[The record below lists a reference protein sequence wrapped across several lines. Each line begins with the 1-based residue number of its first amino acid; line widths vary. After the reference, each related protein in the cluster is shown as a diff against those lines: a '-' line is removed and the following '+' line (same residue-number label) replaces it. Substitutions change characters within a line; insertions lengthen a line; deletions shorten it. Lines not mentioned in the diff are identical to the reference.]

1 MLLRRLPHSGGK
13 PKNSPCRTMPLQL
26 QLLLLLCLAFVG
38 HVSAQFDR
46 TISEQESKS
55 VVLPC
60 PVNEEKCGKLH
71 SLNWFKGDDRIAAML
86 LGDSNVTSV
95 NKEFE
100 DRVTVE
106 QNPYRLVIKDLKI
119 GDEDIYLCD
128 TTFFIPEETCDNFN
142 GYRVELRVLENI
154 VPPTEVVILDAKGDR
169 IENGSVVG
177 PMQERQALKATCT
190 VKNTRPQPDV
200 GWFRGTKR
208 LATYSPTH
216 DLNDGLYTST
226 LELDWQ
232 LSREDL
238 AQDIECRVESAAIKS
253 AIVTKFSVDLQ
264 VPPKSILIKGV
275 EHHTVQGSKVV
286 LQCDIYGARPA
297 VNLTWYNATA
307 TISPE
312 ENDLTEIRTK
322 AFEKEDGTYHTQ
334 SELVFNA
341 TRFENDRVFKCEAE
355 NIVLQINREKPI
367 SSTKTLEVLYPPVVK
382 VSPPEM
388 VTNTSEIVLLN
399 CEYFA
404 NPASLTQVV
413 WYRNG
418 DIVNVNDT
426 DHYQGGN
433 SENVALVI
441 KSTDKEDVG
450 NYSCQLSNAIGKGIS
465 EQQIDL
471 DVQYVPLVEVLMIPE
486 GPVKESDESNVTL
499 FCNILEA
506 NPSVLTKV
514 RWYANATLLK
524 ELPDCEETREDLCHI
539 DPSKLLLESIGRGFF
554 YNYSCE
560 GFNAAGW
567 GPRSEE
573 KELMVHYEPGPAT
586 LTHFPPIAVKKKSVI
601 FSCSVDDPGY
611 PESNRYRWLRG
622 GRGPLQDIVTKD
634 WTVEPVGLDSRTNY
648 SCYAYNEGGKGVM
661 ATVNLEVHAP
671 PFFIKNLPQY
681 TGVLHS
687 TRNANLT
694 CRIECV
700 PRCEISWQ
708 KDGTTI
714 EKNDTR
720 YFIKEK
726 YMDASP
732 ATGDFES
739 MLSVLHF
746 NMSNWPNSKF
756 DISADNANYTC
767 VSTGNSVGPGIK
779 SGTYLGIEYA
789 PINTTVANTTV
800 YVQEDT
806 IPGRVICKSYGNPEP
821 SYEWRFKDKI
831 ITRGSALII
840 NTPMQRN
847 DNGTYTCLA
856 FNKHGKSTAETV
868 IEVQFKPR
876 CEIERREIDDQD
888 TLICTAFGNPVEAD
902 FSWSIKAE
910 NETVEYLG
918 SGDEKA
924 FADKSFYVL
933 QEDYAIARTYRCV
946 ANNTVG
952 SGAFCEIEVAVRPK
966 KQLAWWQRWE
976 KTTLIILVAAI
987 LGLLLAVIIICCI
1000 IICVCRRR
1008 RRQDKYHT
1016 EVSISASQS
1025 VLSYQP
1031 VMPKVGAALPIQDTS
1046 ASLLPATL
1054 SPANHRQH
1062 QGQPILA
1069 VPGAQTETETENNNE
1084 ILSTPP
1090 PVTRFNGNAPKSPP
1104 RWPLRPGVMLHVSSD
1119 TKENLAVNR
1128 MTLKPHPNT
1137 NTSGNGNGNGHGN
1150 ASVHVNVAN
1159 ASQLSAQLSAVLN
1172 ESQTNSNSTQ
1182 LTEVTVVA
1190 EAGTGNSHTLGPQTR
1205 LKTEAEHL
1213 PSTDEA
1219 ETTPEG
1225 AACLENLTD
1234 APAEAAA
1241 AAGVSSSSCANA
1253 SKVERILAFV
1263 FKRTKKSSDDGT
1275 RDSQRSHVGLL
1286 QTFWRGRGGHNESNS
1301 SASASSSPFGAQHR
1315 LKGIRCSGSVTYK
1328 KTPAKSATNE
1338 TTTNTQAGE
1347 TTPVK
1352 SPSSSVPSRAS
1363 VTFQAPSLD
1372 KETDQGKTTTTKTT
1386 GTEVIPTQ
1394 GAHSSL
1400 QQVVAGV
1407 PATSSLLQQQTTTSP
1422 QGRSGRTPPPRPPP
1436 PTLPLR
1442 PPPGPG
1448 RGRTLGHPQRALS
1461 RGSPFS
1467 GIPIRVSS
1475 STEQGT
1481 SSTLPPM
1488 AKRSILVS
1496 SPHNKVEHVQIHDKS
1511 SSLGEPLTE
1520 PGEYENLPFHGLQ
1533 TAPNK
1538 FSTTPTN
1545 FNNNTN
1551 VVRVAPRPKRL
1562 NGSISQPSNSQQQQ
1576 QHHQTLQHPHPHQQ
1590 QHYCDLQQQQQ
1601 QQHYQHQK
1609 PGQQY
1614 NTMHHLTAPHGQ
1626 GLESGT
1632 HQVQYNLSNCFP
1644 KSYTEYYQQHQQH
1657 QQLQQKQQ
1665 LPTATT
1671 QQQQQKFSTNSSS
1684 NVQLLN
1690 AIEHDYQPTYA
1701 VVERIPA
1708 PPPPPVASS
1717 ALLNT
1722 NPFLAA
1728 SNFRKYDAAGEELH
1742 GSMQRGK
1749 KSKGVGGD
1757 MDKKFYSLKF
1767 PGGGGK
1773 IKKPA
1778 GYNGNISTPLGTTT
1792 SPTSAMDPAMASK
1805 CKRHHSFAG
1814 NSHSDIDSGGKPM
1827 RLYDPPVYENVVE
1840 KCTGHDAARDMDMD
1854 MGGGSSSLHTNPNPN
1869 LATVQ
1874 LHTHSGAGAG
1884 GAGGGGT
1891 AVVQQKK
1898 KHHHRHHQQKN
1909 DPGGGGSGAEFQLME
1924 PERLSIYRSD
1934 SGISNSSYESQLP
1947 SGLSQQQQHPHHRPS
1962 KAAHKSGAVAGAN
1975 AGASGGLCRKTV
1987 YINMEGQCA
1996 GLMHADSPTHVHSSY
2011 ESASSNSHGVA
2022 LAADPTTLSSCTSLY
2037 SSGTSGTAASLRYPR
2052 HQHNNQHNQQ
2062 AMANEITTPE
2072 DFEQYQLGHH
2082 PTHSASTLSVA
2093 SSLNATGR
2101 GKCKTGGPPSQYNAH
2116 ETNKTLATNP
2126 FLANKRNNSGGGIG
2140 GSGCLG
2146 NKKLRRQTISDPYA
2160 YIKRRQWQ
2168 YDGHADYDVD
2178 SSVTHSQHTE
2188 APNAHGDSCPTKS
2201 ATVESAATSAT
2212 CQQQIGNSNASISH
2226 IKIGNASASGE
2237 HQEQLLMPNELLL
2250 QASRLG
2256 SFTTVEN
2263 LRYVPPLN
2271 PVMRPLADGGA
2282 YDCLVVRR
2290 PIRLPLRKHHTFHF
2304 QSNQTANGRLQ
2315 QLRQQLQH
2323 QQREREQL
2331 EQDLGSSLM
2340 YRPFALNERHAFK
2353 PISPTPAMAA
2363 ATAEDAN
2370 VEESKACPLVPPSG
2384 ATGQL
2389 NPAAS
2394 LEALELLTKTHPDY
2408 MFPRSSYPQKSEPT
2422 TTTEEAIELSAH
2434 PTSSAPEMVEEDE
2447 DLGYSFCEEEY
2458 MVDNDNDSLKT
2469 TTAPTNTPVRSSN
2482 QESAIANATAGAL
2495 KYFMTQSY
2503 REVHI

>member
-1 MLLRRLPHSGGK
+1 MLLRRSPHSGGI
-13 PKNSPCRTMPLQL
+13 PKKSPGRTPTPQRPSHPSHPTTPL

-142 GYRVELRVLENI
+142 GYRVELRVL

-216 DLNDGLYTST
+216 DLNEGLYTST

-238 AQDIECRVESAAIKS
+238 AQDIECRVESAAVKS

-297 VNLTWYNATA
+297 VNLTWYNATS

-341 TRFENDRVFKCEAE
+341 SRFENDRVFKCEAE

-367 SSTKTLEVLYPPVVK
+367 SSTKTLEVLYPPVVR

-441 KSTDKEDVG
+441 KATDKEDVG

-471 DVQYVPLVEVLMIPE
+471 DVQYVPVVEVLMIPE

-586 LTHFPPIAVKKKSVI
+586 LTHFPLVAVKKKSVI

-622 GRGPLQDIVTKD
+622 GRGPLQDIVTRD

-681 TGVLHS
+681 TGVLHT

-708 KDGTTI
+708 KDGKPI

-720 YFIKEK
+720 YFVKEK

-746 NMSNWPNSKF
+746 NLSNWPNSKF
-756 DISADNANYTC
+756 DILADNANYKC
-767 VSTGNSVGPGIK
+767 VSTNNSVGPGIN
-779 SGTYLGIEYA
+779 GDTYLNIEYA

-800 YVQEDT
+800 YVQEGTTPDQ
-806 IPGRVICKSYGNPEP
+806 VICQSFGKPEP
-821 SYEWRFKDKI
+821 SYEWRFKDKTI
-831 ITRGSALII
+831 RGKTLII

-847 DNGTYTCLA
+847 DSGTYTCLA

-868 IEVQFKPR
+868 IDVQFKPR

-924 FADKSFYVL
+924 HADKSFYVL

-952 SGAFCEIEVAVRPK
+952 SSAFCEIEVAAGSALFIWWQE
-966 KQLAWWQRWE
+966 QLAWWQRWE

-1008 RRQDKYHT
+1008 RRQDK
-1016 EVSISASQS
+1016 
-1025 VLSYQP
+1025 L
-1031 VMPKVGAALPIQDTS
+1031 
-1046 ASLLPATL
+1046 
-1054 SPANHRQH
+1054 
-1062 QGQPILA
+1062 
-1069 VPGAQTETETENNNE
+1069 
-1084 ILSTPP
+1084 
-1090 PVTRFNGNAPKSPP
+1090 
-1104 RWPLRPGVMLHVSSD
+1104 
-1119 TKENLAVNR
+1119 
-1128 MTLKPHPNT
+1128 
-1137 NTSGNGNGNGHGN
+1137 
-1150 ASVHVNVAN
+1150 
-1159 ASQLSAQLSAVLN
+1159 
-1172 ESQTNSNSTQ
+1172 
-1182 LTEVTVVA
+1182 
-1190 EAGTGNSHTLGPQTR
+1190 
-1205 LKTEAEHL
+1205 
-1213 PSTDEA
+1213 
-1219 ETTPEG
+1219 
-1225 AACLENLTD
+1225 
-1234 APAEAAA
+1234 
-1241 AAGVSSSSCANA
+1241 
-1253 SKVERILAFV
+1253 
-1263 FKRTKKSSDDGT
+1263 
-1275 RDSQRSHVGLL
+1275 
-1286 QTFWRGRGGHNESNS
+1286 
-1301 SASASSSPFGAQHR
+1301 
-1315 LKGIRCSGSVTYK
+1315 
-1328 KTPAKSATNE
+1328 
-1338 TTTNTQAGE
+1338 
-1347 TTPVK
+1347 
-1352 SPSSSVPSRAS
+1352 
-1363 VTFQAPSLD
+1363 
-1372 KETDQGKTTTTKTT
+1372 
-1386 GTEVIPTQ
+1386 
-1394 GAHSSL
+1394 
-1400 QQVVAGV
+1400 
-1407 PATSSLLQQQTTTSP
+1407 
-1422 QGRSGRTPPPRPPP
+1422 
-1436 PTLPLR
+1436 
-1442 PPPGPG
+1442 
-1448 RGRTLGHPQRALS
+1448 
-1461 RGSPFS
+1461 
-1467 GIPIRVSS
+1467 
-1475 STEQGT
+1475 
-1481 SSTLPPM
+1481 
-1488 AKRSILVS
+1488 
-1496 SPHNKVEHVQIHDKS
+1496 HDKS

-1562 NGSISQPSNSQQQQ
+1562 NGSISQPSNSQHQQQ

-1601 QQHYQHQK
+1601 KQHYQHQK

-1614 NTMHHLTAPHGQ
+1614 NTMHHLPAPHNQ
-1626 GLESGT
+1626 GLDSGT

-1657 QQLQQKQQ
+1657 QQIQKQQ
-1665 LPTATT
+1665 LPPATS
-1671 QQQQQKFSTNSSS
+1671 QQQQKFGTNSSS

-1708 PPPPPVASS
+1708 PPPPPVPST

-1749 KSKGVGGD
+1749 KSKGVVD

-1767 PGGGGK
+1767 PGGGGTK
-1773 IKKPA
+1773 VKKPA
-1778 GYNGNISTPLGTTT
+1778 AYNGNISTPLGSTT
-1792 SPTSAMDPAMASK
+1792 SPTSATDTSLASK

-1840 KCTGHDAARDMDMD
+1840 KCNGHDAAMD
-1854 MGGGSSSLHTNPNPN
+1854 MGGGSSNLHTNPNPN

-1874 LHTHSGAGAG
+1874 LHTHSG
-1884 GAGGGGT
+1884 GGGGGLGVS

-1947 SGLSQQQQHPHHRPS
+1947 SGLSQQQHRPS
-1962 KAAHKSGAVAGAN
+1962 KAHKSGPGAGAGAGGMAN
-1975 AGASGGLCRKTV
+1975 ASASGALCRKTV
-1987 YINMEGQCA
+1987 YINMDGQCA
-1996 GLMHADSPTHVHSSY
+1996 GLIHAESPTHVHSSY
-2011 ESASSNSHGVA
+2011 ESASSTSHAVA

-2037 SSGTSGTAASLRYPR
+2037 SSGTSGTAASLRFPR
-2052 HQHNNQHNQQ
+2052 HQHQHNQA

-2101 GKCKTGGPPSQYNAH
+2101 GKCKTGPPPQYNAH

-2126 FLANKRNNSGGGIG
+2126 FLANKRNNSGG
-2140 GSGCLG
+2140 CLG

-2160 YIKRRQWQ
+2160 HIKRRL
-2168 YDGHADYDVD
+2168 YDGYANAAADYDVD
-2178 SSVTHSQHTE
+2178 ASITHSHNTE

-2201 ATVESAATSAT
+2201 ATVESAATSAAR
-2212 CQQQIGNSNASISH
+2212 QQQIGNSNTDISH
-2226 IKIGNASASGE
+2226 IKIGNGASANANANANANASASASGE

-2271 PVMRPLADGGA
+2271 PVIRPLADGGA

-2304 QSNQTANGRLQ
+2304 QSNQTANGSLQ

-2323 QQREREQL
+2323 QQREREQM
-2331 EQDLGSSLM
+2331 EQDVGSLM
-2340 YRPFALNERHAFK
+2340 YRPLALNERHAFK
-2353 PISPTPAMAA
+2353 PISPTLAMAA
-2363 ATAEDAN
+2363 AEAEHT
-2370 VEESKACPLVPPSG
+2370 EESKASPLVQPQQPSG

-2394 LEALELLTKTHPDY
+2394 LEALELLTKTHPDF
-2408 MFPRSSYPQKSEPT
+2408 MFPRSSYPQNEPT
-2422 TTTEEAIELSAH
+2422 TQEAIELSAQ
-2434 PTSSAPEMVEEDE
+2434 PSSAPEMVEEDE

-2458 MVDNDNDSLKT
+2458 MVDNDNDNDDASSLRT

>member
-952 SGAFCEIEVAVRPK
+952 SGAFCEIEVAAGSALFIWWQE
-966 KQLAWWQRWE
+966 QLAWWQRWE

-1008 RRQDKYHT
+1008 RRQDK
-1016 EVSISASQS
+1016 
-1025 VLSYQP
+1025 L
-1031 VMPKVGAALPIQDTS
+1031 
-1046 ASLLPATL
+1046 
-1054 SPANHRQH
+1054 
-1062 QGQPILA
+1062 
-1069 VPGAQTETETENNNE
+1069 
-1084 ILSTPP
+1084 
-1090 PVTRFNGNAPKSPP
+1090 
-1104 RWPLRPGVMLHVSSD
+1104 
-1119 TKENLAVNR
+1119 
-1128 MTLKPHPNT
+1128 
-1137 NTSGNGNGNGHGN
+1137 
-1150 ASVHVNVAN
+1150 
-1159 ASQLSAQLSAVLN
+1159 
-1172 ESQTNSNSTQ
+1172 
-1182 LTEVTVVA
+1182 
-1190 EAGTGNSHTLGPQTR
+1190 
-1205 LKTEAEHL
+1205 
-1213 PSTDEA
+1213 
-1219 ETTPEG
+1219 
-1225 AACLENLTD
+1225 
-1234 APAEAAA
+1234 
-1241 AAGVSSSSCANA
+1241 
-1253 SKVERILAFV
+1253 
-1263 FKRTKKSSDDGT
+1263 
-1275 RDSQRSHVGLL
+1275 
-1286 QTFWRGRGGHNESNS
+1286 
-1301 SASASSSPFGAQHR
+1301 
-1315 LKGIRCSGSVTYK
+1315 
-1328 KTPAKSATNE
+1328 
-1338 TTTNTQAGE
+1338 
-1347 TTPVK
+1347 
-1352 SPSSSVPSRAS
+1352 
-1363 VTFQAPSLD
+1363 
-1372 KETDQGKTTTTKTT
+1372 
-1386 GTEVIPTQ
+1386 
-1394 GAHSSL
+1394 
-1400 QQVVAGV
+1400 
-1407 PATSSLLQQQTTTSP
+1407 
-1422 QGRSGRTPPPRPPP
+1422 
-1436 PTLPLR
+1436 
-1442 PPPGPG
+1442 
-1448 RGRTLGHPQRALS
+1448 
-1461 RGSPFS
+1461 
-1467 GIPIRVSS
+1467 
-1475 STEQGT
+1475 
-1481 SSTLPPM
+1481 
-1488 AKRSILVS
+1488 
-1496 SPHNKVEHVQIHDKS
+1496 HDKS

>member
-142 GYRVELRVLENI
+142 GYRVELRVL

-952 SGAFCEIEVAVRPK
+952 SGAFCEIEVAE
-966 KQLAWWQRWE
+966 QLAWWQRWE

-1008 RRQDKYHT
+1008 RRQDK
-1016 EVSISASQS
+1016 
-1025 VLSYQP
+1025 L
-1031 VMPKVGAALPIQDTS
+1031 
-1046 ASLLPATL
+1046 
-1054 SPANHRQH
+1054 
-1062 QGQPILA
+1062 
-1069 VPGAQTETETENNNE
+1069 
-1084 ILSTPP
+1084 
-1090 PVTRFNGNAPKSPP
+1090 
-1104 RWPLRPGVMLHVSSD
+1104 
-1119 TKENLAVNR
+1119 
-1128 MTLKPHPNT
+1128 
-1137 NTSGNGNGNGHGN
+1137 
-1150 ASVHVNVAN
+1150 
-1159 ASQLSAQLSAVLN
+1159 
-1172 ESQTNSNSTQ
+1172 
-1182 LTEVTVVA
+1182 
-1190 EAGTGNSHTLGPQTR
+1190 
-1205 LKTEAEHL
+1205 
-1213 PSTDEA
+1213 
-1219 ETTPEG
+1219 
-1225 AACLENLTD
+1225 
-1234 APAEAAA
+1234 
-1241 AAGVSSSSCANA
+1241 
-1253 SKVERILAFV
+1253 
-1263 FKRTKKSSDDGT
+1263 
-1275 RDSQRSHVGLL
+1275 
-1286 QTFWRGRGGHNESNS
+1286 
-1301 SASASSSPFGAQHR
+1301 
-1315 LKGIRCSGSVTYK
+1315 
-1328 KTPAKSATNE
+1328 
-1338 TTTNTQAGE
+1338 
-1347 TTPVK
+1347 
-1352 SPSSSVPSRAS
+1352 
-1363 VTFQAPSLD
+1363 
-1372 KETDQGKTTTTKTT
+1372 
-1386 GTEVIPTQ
+1386 
-1394 GAHSSL
+1394 
-1400 QQVVAGV
+1400 
-1407 PATSSLLQQQTTTSP
+1407 
-1422 QGRSGRTPPPRPPP
+1422 
-1436 PTLPLR
+1436 
-1442 PPPGPG
+1442 
-1448 RGRTLGHPQRALS
+1448 
-1461 RGSPFS
+1461 
-1467 GIPIRVSS
+1467 
-1475 STEQGT
+1475 
-1481 SSTLPPM
+1481 
-1488 AKRSILVS
+1488 
-1496 SPHNKVEHVQIHDKS
+1496 HDKS

>member
-1 MLLRRLPHSGGK
+1 MLLRRSPHSGI
-13 PKNSPCRTMPLQL
+13 PKKSPGGRTPSPSSSPSPSPSRPSSHPTMPLQL

-253 AIVTKFSVDLQ
+253 TIVTKFSVDLQ
-264 VPPKSILIKGV
+264 VRPTSILIKGV

-286 LQCDIYGARPA
+286 LQCDIHGARPA
-297 VNLTWYNATA
+297 VNLTWYNTTS
-307 TISPE
+307 TISAE

-341 TRFENDRVFKCEAE
+341 SRFENDRVFKCEAE

-367 SSTKTLEVLYPPVVK
+367 ASSLTLEVLYPPVVK

-450 NYSCQLSNAIGKGIS
+450 NYSCQLSNSIGKGIS

-471 DVQYVPLVEVLMIPE
+471 DVQYVPVVEVLMIPE

-708 KDGTTI
+708 KDGTPI

-720 YFIKEK
+720 YFVKEK

-746 NMSNWPNSKF
+746 NMSNWANSKF
-756 DISADNANYTC
+756 DILADSANYTC
-767 VSTGNSVGPGIK
+767 VSTANSVGPGIR

-789 PINTTVANTTV
+789 PINTTVANATV

-806 IPGRVICKSYGNPEP
+806 IPGRVICKSFGNPEP
-821 SYEWRFKDKI
+821 SYEWRFKDKT

-847 DNGTYTCLA
+847 DNGTYTCVA

-918 SGDEKA
+918 SGDEKS

-952 SGAFCEIEVAVRPK
+952 SGAFCEIEVAAGSALFIWWQE
-966 KQLAWWQRWE
+966 QLAWWQRWE

-1008 RRQDKYHT
+1008 RRQDK
-1016 EVSISASQS
+1016 
-1025 VLSYQP
+1025 L
-1031 VMPKVGAALPIQDTS
+1031 
-1046 ASLLPATL
+1046 
-1054 SPANHRQH
+1054 
-1062 QGQPILA
+1062 
-1069 VPGAQTETETENNNE
+1069 
-1084 ILSTPP
+1084 
-1090 PVTRFNGNAPKSPP
+1090 
-1104 RWPLRPGVMLHVSSD
+1104 
-1119 TKENLAVNR
+1119 
-1128 MTLKPHPNT
+1128 
-1137 NTSGNGNGNGHGN
+1137 
-1150 ASVHVNVAN
+1150 
-1159 ASQLSAQLSAVLN
+1159 
-1172 ESQTNSNSTQ
+1172 
-1182 LTEVTVVA
+1182 
-1190 EAGTGNSHTLGPQTR
+1190 
-1205 LKTEAEHL
+1205 
-1213 PSTDEA
+1213 
-1219 ETTPEG
+1219 
-1225 AACLENLTD
+1225 
-1234 APAEAAA
+1234 
-1241 AAGVSSSSCANA
+1241 
-1253 SKVERILAFV
+1253 
-1263 FKRTKKSSDDGT
+1263 
-1275 RDSQRSHVGLL
+1275 
-1286 QTFWRGRGGHNESNS
+1286 
-1301 SASASSSPFGAQHR
+1301 
-1315 LKGIRCSGSVTYK
+1315 
-1328 KTPAKSATNE
+1328 
-1338 TTTNTQAGE
+1338 
-1347 TTPVK
+1347 
-1352 SPSSSVPSRAS
+1352 
-1363 VTFQAPSLD
+1363 
-1372 KETDQGKTTTTKTT
+1372 
-1386 GTEVIPTQ
+1386 
-1394 GAHSSL
+1394 
-1400 QQVVAGV
+1400 
-1407 PATSSLLQQQTTTSP
+1407 
-1422 QGRSGRTPPPRPPP
+1422 
-1436 PTLPLR
+1436 
-1442 PPPGPG
+1442 
-1448 RGRTLGHPQRALS
+1448 
-1461 RGSPFS
+1461 
-1467 GIPIRVSS
+1467 
-1475 STEQGT
+1475 
-1481 SSTLPPM
+1481 
-1488 AKRSILVS
+1488 
-1496 SPHNKVEHVQIHDKS
+1496 HDKS

-1576 QHHQTLQHPHPHQQ
+1576 LQQQHHHQTLQHPHPHQQ

-1601 QQHYQHQK
+1601 QQQQQHYNHQK
-1609 PGQQY
+1609 PGPQY
-1614 NTMHHLTAPHGQ
+1614 STMHHLPAPHNQ
-1626 GLESGT
+1626 DSGT

-1657 QQLQQKQQ
+1657 QQIQKQQ
-1665 LPTATT
+1665 LPPAMATT
-1671 QQQQQKFSTNSSS
+1671 QQQQQKFNTNSSS

-1701 VVERIPA
+1701 VVERVPA
-1708 PPPPPVASS
+1708 PPPPPVPST

-1728 SNFRKYDAAGEELH
+1728 SNFRKYDATGEELH
-1742 GSMQRGK
+1742 GSVSGSMQRGK
-1749 KSKGVGGD
+1749 KTKGVVE

-1767 PGGGGK
+1767 PGGGGTK
-1773 IKKPA
+1773 VKKPA
-1778 GYNGNISTPLGTTT
+1778 AYNGNISTPLGSTT
-1792 SPTSAMDPAMASK
+1792 SPTSATDSSSASK

-1827 RLYDPPVYENVVE
+1827 RLYDPPVYENVAE
-1840 KCTGHDAARDMDMD
+1840 KCHVDAAMD
-1854 MGGGSSSLHTNPNPN
+1854 MGGGSSNLHTNPN

-1874 LHTHSGAGAG
+1874 LHTHSG
-1884 GAGGGGT
+1884 GGGGGS

-1947 SGLSQQQQHPHHRPS
+1947 SGLSQQQHRPS
-1962 KAAHKSGAVAGAN
+1962 KAHKSGAGAGAGAGTLAN
-1975 AGASGGLCRKTV
+1975 ASASGALCRKTV

-1996 GLMHADSPTHVHSSY
+1996 GLIHADSPTHVHSSY
-2011 ESASSNSHGVA
+2011 ESASSTSHVGGGGGGGSA
-2022 LAADPTTLSSCTSLY
+2022 LAVDPTSLSSCTSLY
-2037 SSGTSGTAASLRYPR
+2037 SSGTSGTAASLRFSR
-2052 HQHNNQHNQQ
+2052 HQHQHNQ

-2093 SSLNATGR
+2093 SSLNASGR
-2101 GKCKTGGPPSQYNAH
+2101 GKCKAGPPPQYSPH

-2126 FLANKRNNSGGGIG
+2126 FLANKRNNGGVG
-2140 GSGCLG
+2140 GGCLG

-2160 YIKRRQWQ
+2160 HIKRRQ
-2168 YDGHADYDVD
+2168 YDGYANAAADYDVD
-2178 SSVTHSQHTE
+2178 TNITRSHNSE

-2201 ATVESAATSAT
+2201 ASVESAATATSAAR
-2212 CQQQIGNSNASISH
+2212 QQQIGNSNTGFSH
-2226 IKIGNASASGE
+2226 IKIGNGASASVSASVSASASASGE
-2237 HQEQLLMPNELLL
+2237 HQAQLLMPNELLL

-2256 SFTTVEN
+2256 SFATVDN
-2263 LRYVPPLN
+2263 LRYIPPLT
-2271 PVMRPLADGGA
+2271 PVNGPLRRPLADGGA

-2323 QQREREQL
+2323 QQREREHL
-2331 EQDLGSSLM
+2331 EQDVGSLV
-2340 YRPFALNERHAFK
+2340 YRPLALNERHAFK

-2363 ATAEDAN
+2363 AGPEEA
-2370 VEESKACPLVPPSG
+2370 EESEAQEQQQQQPQQQPPG
-2384 ATGQL
+2384 TTGQL

-2394 LEALELLTKTHPDY
+2394 LEALELLTKTHPDF
-2408 MFPRSSYPQKSEPT
+2408 MFPRSSYPQNEPT
-2422 TTTEEAIELSAH
+2422 TEEGIELSAR
-2434 PTSSAPEMVEEDE
+2434 PSSAQGTAEVEAEVEEDE

-2458 MVDNDNDSLKT
+2458 MVDNDNDNDDASSLQT

>member
-1 MLLRRLPHSGGK
+1 MLLRRSPHSGGI
-13 PKNSPCRTMPLQL
+13 PKKSPGRTPTPQRPSHPSHPTTPL

-216 DLNDGLYTST
+216 DLNEGLYTST

-238 AQDIECRVESAAIKS
+238 AQDIECRVESAAVKS

-297 VNLTWYNATA
+297 VNLTWYNATS

-341 TRFENDRVFKCEAE
+341 SRFENDRVFKCEAE

-367 SSTKTLEVLYPPVVK
+367 SSTKTLEVLYPPVVR

-441 KSTDKEDVG
+441 KATDKEDVG

-471 DVQYVPLVEVLMIPE
+471 DVQYVPVVEVLMIPE

-586 LTHFPPIAVKKKSVI
+586 LTHFPLVAVKKKSVI

-622 GRGPLQDIVTKD
+622 GRGPLQDIVTRD

-681 TGVLHS
+681 TGVLHT

-708 KDGTTI
+708 KDGKPI

-720 YFIKEK
+720 YFVKEK

-746 NMSNWPNSKF
+746 NLSNWPNSKF
-756 DISADNANYTC
+756 DILADNANYKC
-767 VSTGNSVGPGIK
+767 VSTNNSVGPGIN
-779 SGTYLGIEYA
+779 GDTYLNIEYA

-800 YVQEDT
+800 YVQEGTTPDQ
-806 IPGRVICKSYGNPEP
+806 VICQSFGKPEP
-821 SYEWRFKDKI
+821 SYEWRFKDKTI
-831 ITRGSALII
+831 RGKTLII

-847 DNGTYTCLA
+847 DSGTYTCLA

-868 IEVQFKPR
+868 IDVQFKPR

-924 FADKSFYVL
+924 HADKSFYVL

-952 SGAFCEIEVAVRPK
+952 SSAFCEIEVAE
-966 KQLAWWQRWE
+966 QLAWWQRWE

-1054 SPANHRQH
+1054 SAANHRPQ
-1062 QGQPILA
+1062 QQQQQQVQPILA
-1069 VPGAQTETETENNNE
+1069 VPDTEPETENNNE

-1128 MTLKPHPNT
+1128 MTLKPHPNSNPHP
-1137 NTSGNGNGNGHGN
+1137 NTSGN
-1150 ASVHVNVAN
+1150 VNVAN

-1172 ESQTNSNSTQ
+1172 ESQTNSNSTM
-1182 LTEVTVVA
+1182 LTEVTVVT
-1190 EAGTGNSHTLGPQTR
+1190 EAGTGTGTGSHTLGAVTR
-1205 LKTEAEHL
+1205 LKAEEEHL

-1219 ETTPEG
+1219 ETAPEG

-1234 APAEAAA
+1234 APAAGAATA
-1241 AAGVSSSSCANA
+1241 SSSSSSCANA

-1263 FKRTKKSSDDGT
+1263 FQRTKKSSDDGT

-1286 QTFWRGRGGHNESNS
+1286 QTFWRGRGGHNDSTS
-1301 SASASSSPFGAQHR
+1301 SSSSPFGAQHR

-1328 KTPAKSATNE
+1328 KTPANSGTNE
-1338 TTTNTQAGE
+1338 TTTKAGE
-1347 TTPVK
+1347 TTSVK
-1352 SPSSSVPSRAS
+1352 SPPSSVPSRAS

-1372 KETDQGKTTTTKTT
+1372 KETDPAKTTTTTT
-1386 GTEVIPTQ
+1386 ATTDVIRKALAIPSQ

-1400 QQVVAGV
+1400 QLVAGE
-1407 PATSSLLQQQTTTSP
+1407 PATSSLPQQQP
-1422 QGRSGRTPPPRPPP
+1422 PPHGRSGRTPPPRPPP

-1442 PPPGPG
+1442 PPG
-1448 RGRTLGHPQRALS
+1448 LGHPQKALLKGTNS
-1461 RGSPFS
+1461 NSSPFS
-1467 GIPIRVSS
+1467 GIPIKVRSSREQGMGTACSS
-1475 STEQGT
+1475 S
-1481 SSTLPPM
+1481 LPPM

-1496 SPHNKVEHVQIHDKS
+1496 SPHSKVEHVQSK
-1511 SSLGEPLTE
+1511 
-1520 PGEYENLPFHGLQ
+1520 
-1533 TAPNK
+1533 
-1538 FSTTPTN
+1538 
-1545 FNNNTN
+1545 NT
-1551 VVRVAPRPKRL
+1551 
-1562 NGSISQPSNSQQQQ
+1562 
-1576 QHHQTLQHPHPHQQ
+1576 
-1590 QHYCDLQQQQQ
+1590 
-1601 QQHYQHQK
+1601 
-1609 PGQQY
+1609 
-1614 NTMHHLTAPHGQ
+1614 
-1626 GLESGT
+1626 
-1632 HQVQYNLSNCFP
+1632 
-1644 KSYTEYYQQHQQH
+1644 
-1657 QQLQQKQQ
+1657 
-1665 LPTATT
+1665 
-1671 QQQQQKFSTNSSS
+1671 
-1684 NVQLLN
+1684 
-1690 AIEHDYQPTYA
+1690 
-1701 VVERIPA
+1701 
-1708 PPPPPVASS
+1708 
-1717 ALLNT
+1717 
-1722 NPFLAA
+1722 
-1728 SNFRKYDAAGEELH
+1728 
-1742 GSMQRGK
+1742 
-1749 KSKGVGGD
+1749 
-1757 MDKKFYSLKF
+1757 
-1767 PGGGGK
+1767 
-1773 IKKPA
+1773 
-1778 GYNGNISTPLGTTT
+1778 
-1792 SPTSAMDPAMASK
+1792 
-1805 CKRHHSFAG
+1805 
-1814 NSHSDIDSGGKPM
+1814 
-1827 RLYDPPVYENVVE
+1827 
-1840 KCTGHDAARDMDMD
+1840 
-1854 MGGGSSSLHTNPNPN
+1854 
-1869 LATVQ
+1869 
-1874 LHTHSGAGAG
+1874 
-1884 GAGGGGT
+1884 
-1891 AVVQQKK
+1891 
-1898 KHHHRHHQQKN
+1898 
-1909 DPGGGGSGAEFQLME
+1909 
-1924 PERLSIYRSD
+1924 
-1934 SGISNSSYESQLP
+1934 
-1947 SGLSQQQQHPHHRPS
+1947 
-1962 KAAHKSGAVAGAN
+1962 
-1975 AGASGGLCRKTV
+1975 CRK
-1987 YINMEGQCA
+1987 
-1996 GLMHADSPTHVHSSY
+1996 
-2011 ESASSNSHGVA
+2011 
-2022 LAADPTTLSSCTSLY
+2022 SL
-2037 SSGTSGTAASLRYPR
+2037 
-2052 HQHNNQHNQQ
+2052 
-2062 AMANEITTPE
+2062 
-2072 DFEQYQLGHH
+2072 
-2082 PTHSASTLSVA
+2082 
-2093 SSLNATGR
+2093 
-2101 GKCKTGGPPSQYNAH
+2101 
-2116 ETNKTLATNP
+2116 
-2126 FLANKRNNSGGGIG
+2126 
-2140 GSGCLG
+2140 
-2146 NKKLRRQTISDPYA
+2146 
-2160 YIKRRQWQ
+2160 
-2168 YDGHADYDVD
+2168 
-2178 SSVTHSQHTE
+2178 
-2188 APNAHGDSCPTKS
+2188 
-2201 ATVESAATSAT
+2201 
-2212 CQQQIGNSNASISH
+2212 
-2226 IKIGNASASGE
+2226 
-2237 HQEQLLMPNELLL
+2237 
-2250 QASRLG
+2250 
-2256 SFTTVEN
+2256 
-2263 LRYVPPLN
+2263 
-2271 PVMRPLADGGA
+2271 
-2282 YDCLVVRR
+2282 
-2290 PIRLPLRKHHTFHF
+2290 
-2304 QSNQTANGRLQ
+2304 
-2315 QLRQQLQH
+2315 
-2323 QQREREQL
+2323 
-2331 EQDLGSSLM
+2331 
-2340 YRPFALNERHAFK
+2340 
-2353 PISPTPAMAA
+2353 
-2363 ATAEDAN
+2363 
-2370 VEESKACPLVPPSG
+2370 
-2384 ATGQL
+2384 
-2389 NPAAS
+2389 
-2394 LEALELLTKTHPDY
+2394 
-2408 MFPRSSYPQKSEPT
+2408 
-2422 TTTEEAIELSAH
+2422 
-2434 PTSSAPEMVEEDE
+2434 
-2447 DLGYSFCEEEY
+2447 
-2458 MVDNDNDSLKT
+2458 
-2469 TTAPTNTPVRSSN
+2469 
-2482 QESAIANATAGAL
+2482 
-2495 KYFMTQSY
+2495 
-2503 REVHI
+2503 